1 MMLSVCIPHWSGHLE
16 QIGSEL
22 ALNKSSKESL
32 HLQNGYSHESEE
44 KSSSDLEGSIV
55 DSHQQLLLVLSN
67 IGYCKDELSYE
78 LFNKY
83 RTIWS
88 QSR

>member
-1 MMLSVCIPHWSGHLE
+1 MMLSVCIHHWSGHLE

-83 RTIWS
+83 KMIWS